1 MLIVVYNKLNGE
13 ILRTVD
19 CNVNAVEYQYT
30 KETQNYLEVSSTIN
44 DSKFY
49 IVNQTVTP
57 RPTFSERISGTTID
71 NLPIPTTVITNS
83 NSYTVTDGSAE
94 LSFSLPGTYKV
105 YLSSFPYQEKD
116 VEVTQV

>member
-1 MLIVVYNKLNGE
+1 MKYLVYDKLSGQILKLI
-13 ILRTVD
+13 D
-19 CNVNAVEYQYT
+19 CPENIIQLQIDDYSDYIMHDSVNDTE
-30 KETQNYLEVSSTIN
+30 
-44 DSKFY
+44 FY

-105 YLSSFPYQEKD
+105 YLSSFPYQEKN